1 MRIKLRLT
9 KMKSRREWCEL
20 IGWTLA
26 ASLLAMQAPLV
37 NAAEASNGSAVSI
50 NRGETYIIKGASPD
64 SRPEV
69 KSIDNPN
76 ALIVNVQ
83 PDGSVLVLGADP
95 GVEEVI
101 FCPVVVRTLATPTTG
116 PRRRLEFLFSGTAV
130 AEELTSR
137 NVASAEVL
145 FEGAL
150 GLLYDNDLFHIENV
164 TTEYFAGTAYLYR
177 VLAVE

>member
-1 MRIKLRLT
+1 MSSAAVVRAADAMLQALGGDQVS
-9 KMKSRREWCEL
+9 MLFPL
-20 IGWTLA
+20 ITMPND
-26 ASLLAMQAPLV
+26 S
-37 NAAEASNGSAVSI
+37 SA
-50 NRGETYIIKGASPD
+50 
-64 SRPEV
+64 
-69 KSIDNPN
+69 
-76 ALIVNVQ
+76 Q
-83 PDGSVLVLGADP
+83 LGLADP

-101 FCPVVVRTLATPTTG
+101 FSPVVVRSLVTPTTG

-137 NVASAEVL
+137 NVASAEAL

-150 GLLYDNDLFHIENV
+150 GLLYENDLFHIENV

>member
-1 MRIKLRLT
+1 MTLT
-9 KMKSRREWCEL
+9 GMSSAAVVRATDAMLQALGGDQVSMLYPL
-20 IGWTLA
+20 IT
-26 ASLLAMQAPLV
+26 MP
-37 NAAEASNGSAVSI
+37 NDPSA
-50 NRGETYIIKGASPD
+50 
-64 SRPEV
+64 
-69 KSIDNPN
+69 
-76 ALIVNVQ
+76 Q
-83 PDGSVLVLGADP
+83 LGLADP

-101 FCPVVVRTLATPTTG
+101 FCPVVVRALVTPTTG